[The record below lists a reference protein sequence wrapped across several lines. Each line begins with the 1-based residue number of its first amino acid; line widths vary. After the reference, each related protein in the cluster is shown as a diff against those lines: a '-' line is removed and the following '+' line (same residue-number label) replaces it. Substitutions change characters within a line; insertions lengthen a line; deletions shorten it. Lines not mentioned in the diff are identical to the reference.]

1 MNQILVY
8 QVVVLLIIS
17 ALSAV
22 FAGLNGF
29 WSSVVGGICYLVP
42 SSLAVLLLTL
52 SKCNPL
58 YHGKVFII
66 GEVLKVVLSL
76 VMMLAVFMVWY
87 QSLIFFPFLFGLLGV
102 SHLVFLLV
110 LLRVKHYGR

>member
-1 MNQILVY
+1 MNQIVPL
-8 QVVVLLIIS
+8 QVIVLLIIS
-17 ALSAV
+17 VVCALFSGLPGFLSAL
-22 FAGLNGF
+22 AGGF
-29 WSSVVGGICYLVP
+29 SYIVPTLV
-42 SSLAVLLLTL
+42 AVLLLKL

-58 YHGKVFII
+58 YHGKAFII

-76 VMMLAVFMVWY
+76 VMMLAVFAVWH

-102 SHLVFLLV
+102 SHLVFLV

>member
-1 MNQILVY
+1 MKQILILQILVLAA
-8 QVVVLLIIS
+8 VALIS
-17 ALSAV
+17 AAFS
-22 FAGLNGF
+22 GLAGF
-29 WSSVVGGICYLVP
+29 WSAVAGGFSYLIP
-42 SSLAVLLLTL
+42 SAFAVLLLKL

-58 YHGKVFII
+58 YHGKAFII

-76 VMMLAVFMVWY
+76 VMMLAVFAVWH

-102 SHLVFLLV
+102 SHFVFLV

>member
-8 QVVVLLIIS
+8 QAVVLFIIS

-22 FAGLNGF
+22 FAGVNGF
-29 WSSVVGGICYLVP
+29 WSSVVGGICYLAP
-42 SSLAVLLLTL
+42 SSIAVLVLKL

-58 YHGKVFII
+58 YHGKAFII

-76 VMMLAVFMVWY
+76 VMMLAVFMVWH
-87 QSLIFFPFLFGLLGV
+87 QSLIFLPFLFGLLSV
-102 SHLVFLLV
+102 SHLVFLV

>member
-8 QVVVLLIIS
+8 QVVVLFIIS
-17 ALSAV
+17 AISAV
-22 FAGLNGF
+22 FAGMNGF
-29 WSSVVGGICYLVP
+29 WSSAVGGVCYLVP
-42 SSLAVLLLTL
+42 SSIAVLLLKL
-52 SKCNPL
+52 SNRNPL
-58 YHGKVFII
+58 YHGKAFII

-102 SHLVFLLV
+102 SHLVFLV

>member
-8 QVVVLLIIS
+8 QAVVLFIIS

-22 FAGLNGF
+22 FAGVNGF
-29 WSSVVGGICYLVP
+29 WSSVVGGICYLAP
-42 SSLAVLLLTL
+42 SSIAVLLLKL

-58 YHGKVFII
+58 YHGKAFIA

-76 VMMLAVFMVWY
+76 VMMLAVFMVWH
-87 QSLIFFPFLFGLLGV
+87 QSVIVFPFLFGMLGV
-102 SHLVFLLV
+102 SQLVVLV
-110 LLRVKHYGR
+110 VLRVKHYGR

>member
-42 SSLAVLLLTL
+42 SSIAVLLLKL

-76 VMMLAVFMVWY
+76 VMMLA
-87 QSLIFFPFLFGLLGV
+87 IFFPFLFGLLGV